1 MTDTQSQQAPRV
13 GSDESGIRSTIEW
26 QTEASVAYYN
36 DHQWEIGRRLDEL
49 DREWDIERAYD
60 TAASSVTL
68 FGLVMG
74 LAKTRWLMV
83 PLIVQ
88 SLFLRHAARG
98 ERPQV
103 AALRRLGFR
112 TREEID
118 RERFA
123 LMSLRGDFQETR

>member
-1 MTDTQSQQAPRV
+1 MTQTQHVPRV
-13 GSDESGIRSTIEW
+13 GHDERSIRSTIEW

-36 DHQWEIGRRLDEL
+36 DHPWEIGMRLDEL

-60 TAASSVTL
+60 TAASSATL

-74 LAKTRWLMV
+74 LARTRWLLLPM
-83 PLIVQ
+83 IVQ

-98 ERPQV
+98 ERPRV
-103 AALRRLGFR
+103 AALRRIGFR

-123 LMSLRGDFQETR
+123 LMSLRGDFDENR